1 MLRIHYLKFVCAA
14 LCALGLILW
23 TTPAF
28 SQAVASAEV
37 VGQVVDP
44 SGASLPGAIVKM
56 IETNRGVSHQAT
68 TDADGR
74 YTLTHLPVGPYRFEA
89 SKNGFKTYIQSG
101 IILQV
106 DDHIPINAA
115 LQVGAVSETVEVN
128 AGGTLLQTESN
139 SIANVV
145 DSQRISNLPLNGR
158 QATQLVLLTGAS
170 AQVAAPGDLSS
181 SKNFYSSFAISVAG
195 GQGNGTNYLLDGGDN
210 NDTFSN
216 ANLPFPFPEALQ
228 EFNVET
234 NTLPARDGLHPG
246 GIVNIVT
253 KSGTNSW
260 HGDAFEF
267 YRTGGFNARNTFA
280 KTHDSLHRNQFGGDF
295 GGKII
300 RDKLFFFGGYQ
311 GTRLSQVSN
320 GNTAFVP
327 TPAILNGDFS
337 TFDGAGCR
345 SGGTTLAL
353 KSPTGYPAFTN
364 NQIPT
369 NLFSPVSLKL
379 LSFLPTTSDPC
390 GKISYG
396 VPQTASDN
404 QVIGRVDWVQN
415 QKHSL
420 FGRYFIVNYKAPPP
434 FNIANLIVTQN
445 PGYDMRSQSMTIGDN
460 YSISPTAI
468 NSFHFTFSRRAE
480 FRGVDSRDIGP
491 GTLGIQINP
500 TIPNYLQV
508 QLPNDFNIGCGT
520 CTPAHLS
527 VNTFQAADDFDLVR
541 GKHQISF
548 GADIIRTQNNTNIGY
563 LENGSFLF
571 GGQLTGDPMAD
582 FMLGLMSNGT
592 PSAFGGGN
600 AFAQSR
606 PQQVAFR
613 ETIPGFYVQ
622 DVFHATPTLT
632 INAGVRWEPMLFPTD
647 LFHRGSVFD
656 LNSFRNNVHSRVFPN
671 APAGMFFFG
680 DPGVNKAFTHDKIA
694 NFAPR
699 LGLAWNPHNGRQTFR
714 VGAGIFYDSTMVWW
728 SQRMTSNP
736 PVVDEIDLLNVPVN
750 GPANPGTANFAN
762 PWVGNPG
769 GNPFPGVFP
778 PNSSVTFPANGLWFI
793 LPQHFQ
799 PMYVAQWNASYQV
812 QFGGDWL
819 ATISYLG
826 NKSTHVPLS
835 TNLNY
840 ALDNPTVCAATPGG
854 CTTKTTTARR
864 VLAQLQTTPSQ
875 NAAAI
880 ANLIIG
886 DDGANANYNALL
898 TSVQHRF
905 GHHFTLLANYTYS
918 HCLSQGDFLGDMTGG
933 RYQNPT
939 NRAAE
944 YGPCNFDI
952 RHNFNSSM
960 VADSPVKGS
969 GWQRWLFGDW
979 QLAPSVRITSGIPIN
994 VLDGFDNSLNGE
1006 GLDRP
1011 NVVPGVSRYVNHYGG
1026 TSSLFYQVLNKAA
1039 FTPSAPGTFGNLS
1052 RNAAHAPGAV
1062 SVDTAVSR
1070 FFPIKE
1076 RLQMEARFEAFNV
1089 INHANLDPTKLVVN
1103 LNNANFGR
1111 ITGVSTP
1118 TFPGNPSPYDPRILQ
1133 LALKLH
1139 F

>member
-1 MLRIHYLKFVCAA
+1 MLCVLGFI
-14 LCALGLILW
+14 LCV
-23 TTPAF
+23 PHAF
-28 SQAVASAEV
+28 PQAVAVAEV
-37 VGQVVDP
+37 TGQVADT
-44 SGASLPGAIVKM
+44 SGAALPGATVKM
-56 IETNRGVSHQAT
+56 IETSKGVSHDT
-68 TDADGR
+68 TSDAAGR
-74 YTLTHLPVGPYRFEA
+74 YTLTHLPVGPYRLEV
-89 SKNGFKTYIQSG
+89 SKTGFKTYAQSG
-101 IILQV
+101 IVLQV
-106 DDHIPINAA
+106 DDHIPLNAT
-115 LQVGAVSETVEVN
+115 LQVGAVSETIEVN

-139 SIANVV
+139 SIASVV
-145 DSQRISNLPLNGR
+145 DSQRISNIPLNGR
-158 QATQLVLLTGAS
+158 QATQLVLLTGGS

-181 SKNFYSSFAISVAG
+181 SKNFYSSVAISIAG

-280 KTHDSLHRNQFGGDF
+280 KTHDSLHRNQFGGTI

-300 RDKLFFFGGYQ
+300 RDKLFFFAGYQ

-320 GNTAFVP
+320 GNTAFIP

-337 TFDGAGCR
+337 AFDNAPCR
-345 SGGTTLAL
+345 SSGFFQLKDPNGGIFA
-353 KSPTGYPAFTN
+353 G

-369 NLFSPVSLKL
+369 GRFSATTLKL
-379 LSFLPTTSDPC
+379 LGYLPTTSDPC

-404 QVIGRVDWVQN
+404 QIIGRVDWVQN

-434 FNIANLIVTQN
+434 FNLANLIVTQN
-445 PGYDMRSQSMTIGDN
+445 PGYDMRAQSMTIGDN
-460 YSISPTAI
+460 YSITPTTV
-468 NSFHFTFSRRAE
+468 NSFHFTFTRRAE
-480 FRGVDSRDIGP
+480 FRGVSTSDIGP
-491 GTLGIQINP
+491 GTLGIQIAP

-508 QLPNDFNIGCGT
+508 QVNGGFNIGCGT

-527 VNTFQAADDFDLVR
+527 VNSFQTADDFDLIR

-548 GADIIRTQNNTNIGY
+548 GVDVIRTQNNTNIGY

-571 GGQLTGDPMAD
+571 GGAPSIGTGDAMAD
-582 FMLGLMSNGT
+582 FMLGVLSNGSPT
-592 PSAFGGGN
+592 AFGGGN

-613 ETIPGFYVQ
+613 ETIPGFYAQ
-622 DVFHATPTLT
+622 DVYHATPTLT
-632 INAGVRWEPMLFPTD
+632 INAGIRWEPMLFPTD

-656 LNSFRNNVHSRVFPN
+656 LNSFMKDIHSRVFPN

-680 DPGVNKAFTHDKIA
+680 DPGVNKAFTHDKFT

-728 SQRMTSNP
+728 SQRQTSNP
-736 PVVDEIDLLNVPVN
+736 PVVNEIDLLNVAT
-750 GPANPGTANFAN
+750 GANFTN

-778 PNSSVTFPANGLWFI
+778 PNSTVSFPPNALWFI
-793 LPQHFQ
+793 LPNHFQ

-835 TNLNY
+835 TNVNY
-840 ALDNPTVCAATPGG
+840 ALNDPATCASVGV
-854 CTTKTTTARR
+854 CTTKNTTQRR
-864 VLAQLQTTPSQ
+864 VLAQLANAITPTLPAGAPPL
-875 NAAAI
+875 NAGTI
-880 ANLIIG
+880 AGLIIG

-898 TSVQHRF
+898 TSIQHRF

-918 HCLSQGDFLGDMTGG
+918 HCLSEGDFLGDMTGG

-960 VADSPVKGS
+960 VANSPVKRE
-969 GWQRWLFGDW
+969 GWVGWLLSDW
-979 QLAPSVRITSGIPIN
+979 QFAPSIRITSGIPLNI
-994 VLDGFDNSLNGE
+994 LDGSDVSLNGE

-1011 NVVPGVSRYVNHYGG
+1011 NVVPAVSRYVNHYGVSG
-1026 TSSLFYQVLNKAA
+1026 TALFYQVLNKAA
-1039 FTPSAPGTFGNLS
+1039 FVTAAPGTYGNLS
-1052 RNAAHAPGAV
+1052 RNAVRAPGAV
-1062 SVDTAVSR
+1062 SVDAAVSR
-1070 FFPIKE
+1070 FFPIRE
-1076 RLQMEARFEAFNV
+1076 RLQMETRFEAFNA

-1103 LNNANFGR
+1103 VNNANFGR
-1111 ITGVSTP
+1111 INGVSTP